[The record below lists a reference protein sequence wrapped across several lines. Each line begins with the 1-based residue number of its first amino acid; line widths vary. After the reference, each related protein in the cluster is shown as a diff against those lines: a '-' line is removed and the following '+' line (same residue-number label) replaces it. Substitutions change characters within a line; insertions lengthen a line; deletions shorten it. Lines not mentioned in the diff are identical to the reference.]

1 MFHNDTEIQFPQ
13 KGVGKMME
21 NCDSQWWNK
30 EEHKISEKR
39 ERTKAIDSEYFYTE
53 LSKIEEA
60 LDNLTQFL
68 RKYVRE

>member
-1 MFHNDTEIQFPQ
+1 LI
-13 KGVGKMME
+13 E
-21 NCDSQWWNK
+21 NSDNQWWKN
-30 EEHKISEKR
+30 ENEKR
-39 ERTKAIDSEYFYTE
+39 SESRDGKGAIDSEYFFNE